1 MKKLF
6 LAAGL
11 ALISASTFASSSVNS
26 KLIEKDNSL
35 KVAFVMSVKATATY
49 VSSCGVSWSLV
60 AYGNTTG
67 QAVDGLSRL
76 ASACDAAC
84 SDPKNPSVIT
94 VPA

>member
-6 LAAGL
+6 FAAGL

-26 KLIEKDNSL
+26 NLIEKDNSL
-35 KVAFVMSVKATATY
+35 KVAFVMPVKAVATY
-49 VSSCGVSWSLV
+49 VSKCGVSWSLV
-60 AYGNTTG
+60 AYGNTVG

-76 ASACDAAC
+76 CTACDAAC
-84 SDPKNPSVIT
+84 SDPKDPGIIT